1 MANHKSAK
9 KRIRQTETRK
19 LENKYFARSTRNA
32 LKELRDSKDKAAAT
46 ELLPKVSSMI
56 DKLAKRN
63 TIHENK
69 AANIK
74 SSITKHVNSL

>member
-1 MANHKSAK
+1 MANHQSAK
-9 KRIRQTETRK
+9 KRIRQTETKR
-19 LENKYFARSTRNA
+19 LANKYFARSTRNA

-46 ELLPKVSSMI
+46 ELLPKVSSML

-63 TIHENK
+63 SIHSKK